1 MEITRSVEISRTIDD
16 VFAYVADPRNDPEW
30 CAKVLSVA
38 HTSDSGPGPTAR
50 YEVVHRPVPILSS
63 RRMDYVC
70 VGWKPPNR
78 IDWREDDG
86 TDVLN
91 VTYML
96 DDLGQSTRM
105 AQRSRAEL
113 AAPRMLHPLMRLG
126 IGHDIARQLKTLKRI
141 LERGPSTKVRRST
154 R

>member
-16 VFAYVADPRNDPEW
+16 VFGYVADPRNDPQW
-30 CAKVLSVA
+30 CPKVLSVA
-38 HTSDSGPGPTAR
+38 QTSGSGPGPSAR
-50 YEVVHRPVPILSS
+50 YDVVHRPVPVLPS

-70 VGWKPPNR
+70 LGWAPPNR
-78 IDWREDDG
+78 IDWREDDS

-105 AQRSRAEL
+105 TQRSRAEL
-113 AAPRMLHPLMRLG
+113 AAPRVLHPLMRLG
-126 IGHDIARQLKTLKRI
+126 IGHDIARQLKTLKRS
-141 LERGPSTKVRRST
+141 LERGPRT
-154 R
+154 

>member
-30 CAKVLSVA
+30 CPKVLSVA
-38 HTSDSGPGPTAR
+38 DTSGSGPGPSAR
-50 YEVVHRPVPILSS
+50 YDVVHWPVPVLS
-63 RRMDYVC
+63 RRHMNYVC
-70 VGWKPPNR
+70 LGWEPPNR
-78 IDWREDDG
+78 IDWREDDS
-86 TDVLN
+86 TDVLH

-105 AQRSRAEL
+105 TQRSRPEL
-113 AAPRMLHPLMRLG
+113 AAPRVLHPLMRLG

-141 LERGPSTKVRRST
+141 LERGPRGVG
-154 R
+154 

>member
-30 CAKVLSVA
+30 CPKVLSVA
-38 HTSDSGPGPTAR
+38 HTSGSGPGPSAR
-50 YEVVHRPVPILSS
+50 YDVVHWPVPVLS
-63 RRMDYVC
+63 RRHMNYVC
-70 VGWKPPNR
+70 LGWEPPNR
-78 IDWREDDG
+78 IDWREDDS
-86 TDVLN
+86 TDVLH

-105 AQRSRAEL
+105 TQRSRAEL
-113 AAPRMLHPLMRLG
+113 AAPRVLHPLMRLG

-141 LERGPSTKVRRST
+141 LERGPRGIG
-154 R
+154 